1 VSRILWHGVA
11 PWHPTG
17 YGQQAA
23 IWTRKLR
30 DAGHDVAISAQGG
43 NNNCVITKWEG
54 IDVYPSTLELE
65 AVLLVTH
72 ATIQRFKPDLIIT
85 NYDCWQ
91 MGPGAVFKPHKT
103 LSWIPIDTDTFQ
115 AGPNARRTGG
125 VAYGDQLWLNQSGA
139 TPVAMSK
146 HGQRMLKEAGYN
158 AQVIPHGIDTINSWT
173 LPEDRD
179 ALKAEWNLRPD
190 TFLVVI
196 SGTNIDPHR
205 KSFAEQMI
213 AFSKFH
219 YKHPNSALILHTQP
233 HTPNSL
239 TIPDLVDGVGLSFPT
254 VQMISPEFM
263 YTGTFPQSALRDLYG
278 AADVV
283 MAASH
288 GEGFG
293 LAAVEAQACGTP
305 VILTKGHT
313 GPELVGPGW
322 LVRSQEFWNWTHKA
336 YWHLPLISDLVKALE
351 QAYQSRGSKR
361 EASRLFAEGFDT
373 EVVWPL
379 WEKLLAEHGSTAP

>member
-1 VSRILWHGVA
+1 MSRILWHGVA

-30 DAGHDVAISAQGG
+30 DAGHDIAIGAQGG
-43 NNNCVITKWEG
+43 NNNCVISKWED

-65 AVLLVTH
+65 AVTLVTH
-72 ATIQRFKPDLIIT
+72 HTIKHFKPDLIIT

-91 MGPGAVFKPHKT
+91 MGPGVIFKPYKT
-103 LSWIPIDTDTFQ
+103 LAWIPIDTDIFQ

-125 VAYGDQLWLNQSGA
+125 VAYGDRLWLSQSDA
-139 TPVAMSK
+139 KPIAMSK
-146 HGQRMLKEAGYN
+146 HGQRMLKEAGY
-158 AQVIPHGIDTINSWT
+158 AAPMIPHGIDTRQAWT
-173 LPEDRD
+173 PPEDRGKVKQD
-179 ALKAEWNLRPD
+179 WNLDPD
-190 TFLVVI
+190 TFLVVL

-205 KSFAEQMI
+205 KSFSEQLT
-213 AFSKFH
+213 AFAKFH
-219 YKHPNSALILHTQP
+219 YKHPNSAMIIHTQM

-239 TIPDLVDGVGLSFPT
+239 NIPDLIDGRGLSFPT
-254 VQMISPEFM
+254 VQIIDQGFM
-263 YTGTFPQSALRDLYG
+263 YTGMFPQPALRDLYG

-305 VILTKGHT
+305 VILARGHT

-322 LVRSQEFWNWTHKA
+322 LVRTQEFWNWTHKA
-336 YWHLPLISDLVKALE
+336 DWHIPLIPDLVKALE
-351 QAYQSRGSKR
+351 QAYQSRGAKR
-361 EASRLFAEGFDT
+361 AAARVFAEGFDT
-373 EVVWPL
+373 EIVWPM
-379 WEKLLAEHGSTAP
+379 WEKLLAEHGISAA